1 MDRIFHTPGSFGNY
15 VAFLLDCK
23 QSGKL
28 LESPFTKSGSSH
40 FRKNDMTKSYDVV
53 LTDGYE
59 YFKKS
64 NVNDVAI
71 FWHDSYFFL
80 ILHSAYG
87 RTNNGQY
94 GKCGVKALEENTYQ
108 WYQKHEAYNHE
119 GNDMSHFINGL
130 KLYYNFDCN
139 NHTPVIPPM
148 ILQHYFFLHF
158 VKYFE
163 NKLFIK
169 NKELRNSN
177 LKKISVDT
185 ILDYEKLK
193 TCLNIDFDFR
203 DNHKTFKDNNASL
216 TAFLEHK
223 RIVREIINKNNVQI
237 DKLDI
242 VTKTGILYALEVYY
256 YDIPFYNTNFKF
268 ENTKE
273 FIDYIKGFPE
283 YMKRPNRLFTD
294 NWKIYNDKKL
304 DL

>member
-1 MDRIFHTPGSFGNY
+1 MNSVFHTPGSFGNY

-23 QSGKL
+23 QNGKL
-28 LESPFTKSGSSH
+28 LESPFTESGSSH
-40 FRKNDMTKSYDVV
+40 YRKVSTKSYDIV

-59 YFKKS
+59 TFKKS
-64 NVNDVAI
+64 NMNDIAI
-71 FWHDSYFFL
+71 FWDDSYFFL

-87 RTNNGQY
+87 RTNSGQY
-94 GKCGVKALEENTYQ
+94 GRCGAKALQENTYK
-108 WYQKHEAYNHE
+108 WYQEHEGHTKE
-119 GNDMSHFINGL
+119 GNDMAHFLNGL

-139 NHTPVIPPM
+139 NETPVVPTM

-158 VKYFE
+158 VTYFE

-169 NKELRNSN
+169 NKELKNSN

-185 ILDYEKLK
+185 ILDYKKLK
-193 TCLNIDFDFR
+193 DNLDINFDFSK
-203 DNHKTFKDNNASL
+203 NHETFKDKNASL
-216 TAFLEHK
+216 TAFLEYK
-223 RIVREIINKNNVQI
+223 SIVKAIINKRDIKI
-237 DKLDI
+237 DNLDI
-242 VTKTGILYALEVYY
+242 ITKTGILYALEVYY

-273 FIDYIKGFPE
+273 FIDYIKGFPN